1 MNPLFG
7 LKNDGFLTINM
18 LINFGS
24 CVTTPGKFGLP
35 GFMSAVILLLS
46 AEATLA
52 QATSDGHREMTSAAL
67 QAIEQSFDLERN
79 RIDVEL
85 PAADPRLQIPVCS
98 IPLETSVSR
107 HNSQGGRVSV
117 KVECRDATP
126 WARHVA
132 AHVSVYRD
140 AVVAVRNMPRGAVIS
155 ANDIALREVDV
166 SMIRGQIL
174 DNTEAA
180 IGMEVRRHTNS
191 DAVLSLD
198 MLVTPLMVKR
208 GETVVVTAERAGVV
222 IRQQGVALQDG
233 ESGKQIQI
241 RNTRSDRVVQA
252 IVTGPGEVKVI
263 F

>member
-1 MNPLFG
+1 MV
-7 LKNDGFLTINM
+7 INV
-18 LINFGS
+18 S
-24 CVTTPGKFGLP
+24 PSVTSPGK
-35 GFMSAVILLLS
+35 ACLLS
-46 AEATLA
+46 IISAAIVLLSTELTLA
-52 QATSDGHREMTSAAL
+52 QAASDGHLEMTSAAQ

-79 RIDVEL
+79 RIEVTL
-85 PAADPRLQIPVCS
+85 PPADPRIQIPACS

-117 KVECRDATP
+117 RVECRDAAP

-132 AHVSVYRD
+132 AQVRVYRN
-140 AVVAVRNMPRGAVIS
+140 AVVALRNMPRGAVIS
-155 ANDIALREVDV
+155 ANDIVVREVDV
-166 SMIRGQIL
+166 SQIRGQIL
-174 DNTEAA
+174 DNAETA
-180 IGMEVRRHTNS
+180 IGMEVRRHTSS

-252 IVTGPGEVKVI
+252 VVTGPGEVKVI